1 LSSIILVRH
10 GPVAYKTTG
19 LLSFAAFRAYIDA
32 YELSGVEAGARPP
45 ERTAQLL
52 SGASTVFAS
61 DAPRVFDTLARL
73 GVEATVADAEFREA
87 PPLAPHLPL
96 RLPAVAWLALAR
108 VRGEFDPALAPARD
122 DLRRRAGNCAG
133 RLIEASAQGDVALVG
148 HGWFNRYVARALAGR
163 GRRKTSGSGFHRPWG
178 YLIFR

>member
-1 LSSIILVRH
+1 M
-10 GPVAYKTTG
+10 
-19 LLSFAAFRAYIDA
+19 SFAAFRAYIDA

-52 SGASTVFAS
+52 SGASTVF
-61 DAPRVFDTLARL
+61 DTLARL

-96 RLPAVAWLALAR
+96 RLPVVAWLALAR

-133 RLIEASAQGDVALVG
+133 KLIEASAQGDVALVG